1 MKKLM
6 MTLMA
11 VVFAI
16 AASAQSYNVGTS
28 NTTTD
33 YLGNQTTTH
42 RDQYGNKTG
51 TSTSSTDYLGNRNTQ
66 QRSNNSNTTIWS
78 W

>member
-1 MKKLM
+1 M

-16 AASAQSYNVGTS
+16 AANAQSYNVGTS

-33 YLGNQTTTH
+33 YMGNTTTNYK
-42 RDQYGNKTG
+42 DQYGNSQG

>member
-11 VVFAI
+11 VVIAI
-16 AASAQSYNVGTS
+16 TASAQSYNVGSS

-33 YLGNQTTTH
+33 YMGNQTTTH
-42 RDQYGNKTG
+42 RDRFGNRTG

-66 QRSNNSNTTIWS
+66 QRSNDSNTTIWS